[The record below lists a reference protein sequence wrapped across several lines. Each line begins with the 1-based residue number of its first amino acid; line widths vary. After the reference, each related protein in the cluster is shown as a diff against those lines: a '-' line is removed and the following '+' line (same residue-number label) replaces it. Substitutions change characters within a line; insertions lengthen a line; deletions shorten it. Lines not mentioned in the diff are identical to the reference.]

1 MLASD
6 ANAVE
11 ETINNQIIKPLL
23 SAASGAS
30 EGKGPK
36 FRFRLKGVTEVQAM
50 ADVVKTLDEGGWE
63 VSQATL
69 SERLGFAVT
78 RKDETEE
85 VQNGND

>member
-1 MLASD
+1 
-6 ANAVE
+6 
-11 ETINNQIIKPLL
+11 
-23 SAASGAS
+23 
-30 EGKGPK
+30 
-36 FRFRLKGVTEVQAM
+36 M

-78 RKDETEE
+78 KKDETEE